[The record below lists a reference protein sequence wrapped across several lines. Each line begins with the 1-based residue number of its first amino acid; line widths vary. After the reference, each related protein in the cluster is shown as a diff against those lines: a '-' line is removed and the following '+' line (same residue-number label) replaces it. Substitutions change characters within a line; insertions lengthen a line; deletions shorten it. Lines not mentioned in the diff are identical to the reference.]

1 MAGGKQ
7 LDAWGPPD
15 GREVFHSNCPAVQVL
30 DHVTSR
36 WGVWVLMAL
45 RDGRAR
51 FFELR
56 ERIDGISEKMLSQT
70 LRNLV
75 RDGLVWREVEPTTPP
90 KVTYGLTALGKGT
103 SEPLAA
109 MFDWIRGNA
118 DTIQASRSDFD
129 ETRSRLPASGGLRS
143 SILRWS
149 GGCREEEPAGGQGD
163 RSDRYGRPP
172 RPGTAGLAAGPV
184 IGRSRSVQGIR
195 RGSPVLPGCLPGSS
209 GSPCRPV
216 RRG

>member
-7 LDAWGPPD
+7 LDVWAPPN

-56 ERIDGISEKMLSQT
+56 ERIHGVSEKMLSQT

-90 KVTYGLTALGKGT
+90 KVTYGLTPLGKGT

-109 MFDWIRGNA
+109 MFGWIRDNA
-118 DTIQASRSDFD
+118 DTIRASRSDFD
-129 ETRSRLPASGGLRS
+129 EAGSR
-143 SILRWS
+143 
-149 GGCREEEPAGGQGD
+149 
-163 RSDRYGRPP
+163 
-172 RPGTAGLAAGPV
+172 
-184 IGRSRSVQGIR
+184 
-195 RGSPVLPGCLPGSS
+195 
-209 GSPCRPV
+209 
-216 RRG
+216 